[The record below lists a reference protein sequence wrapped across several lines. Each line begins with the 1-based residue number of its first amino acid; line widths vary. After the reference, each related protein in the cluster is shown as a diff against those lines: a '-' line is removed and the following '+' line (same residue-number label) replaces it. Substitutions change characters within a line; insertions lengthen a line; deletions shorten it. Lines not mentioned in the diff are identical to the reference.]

1 MYIAGT
7 FVHICTTLPLHLYT
21 KLPGGRGRKSRTA
34 RERRAKAA
42 RWWSNLFAMMVML
55 NHVMVKPARQAD
67 CREYCCIQ
75 RCRAGVQI

>member
-7 FVHICTTLPLHLYT
+7 FVHICTTLPLYLYT

-67 CREYCCIQ
+67 CRENCCIQ
-75 RCRAGVQI
+75 